1 MVSDKKGRPRAKEQ
15 HIEEL
20 KIQVCLDGVVKR
32 GAGKVVREETRGS
45 CKFSQALVL
54 RTKWHVIKQL

>member
-1 MVSDKKGRPRAKEQ
+1 MVSDKKGRPGAKEQ

-32 GAGKVVREETRGS
+32 GAGKEAGKVVREETRGS
-45 CKFSQALVL
+45 CKFSRALVL
-54 RTKWHVIKQL
+54 RTK